1 MENPNGRLFTRVVF
15 KRTVQLEF
23 GDRVYEE
30 CTINDLS
37 LGGMFV
43 VGSFEQKADDTC
55 KIKLL
60 QEGPGSLVDLEV
72 SGTVIRVTDKGVALK
87 FLSMTFDSYLYL
99 QTTLL
104 YEAEDPAVL
113 GNEFLREFFFDIEED
128 ENEQKKE

>member
-43 VGSFEQKADDTC
+43 VGSFDQKIDDTC
-55 KIKLL
+55 TIRLL
-60 QEGPGSLVDLEV
+60 QEGSGSVVDLEV
-72 SGTVIRVTDKGVALK
+72 TGKIIRVDDKGVALK
-87 FLSMTFDSYLYL
+87 FLSMTFDSYMFL

-113 GNEFLREFFFDIEED
+113 GNEFLREFFFDIED
-128 ENEQKKE
+128 DEQKKE